1 MPRLVFDAVELAL
14 LIAGYW
20 AVDRALRRQGLLRAL
35 RRLGLESPVLQT
47 ALVALP
53 CIAVAPSFGFDD
65 VPQEAALRLLAFA
78 LVVPLT
84 WKATTRDI
92 DVVLGDRQLGLR
104 LVLLASTAALWVSPA
119 FLVLA
124 GFLLSGPFGLWEHH
138 STLPMRLTQALVAFI
153 GLALVPWGAPLFR
166 DAAVEI
172 FFVLVILVSHYFITA
187 LAKARLGPKW
197 FSWVTDNRLHHLAA
211 SAYSWGFARFLPWNA
226 WRRVIAAV
234 RTGERP
240 VQAATFAIELLS
252 PLALLHPSIAIALC
266 IAWSAFHLG
275 VFAVSGLLFWD
286 WVLTDLAVAA
296 TLVVLPGAVAERAF
310 GGLALVAGLVVLA
323 LFPLRHRLWKPLP
336 LGWFDTPFTQRIHW
350 RVRGESGAWY
360 GLYNDF
366 MDPHERLYGKVHGCF
381 AVPVAVFTYH
391 LGEVWKPELRD
402 AIRAAGPCPARLDE
416 VRRRFGILPRNE
428 RMLERHVAYLRRFFA
443 ELARGA
449 KKHVLPRWL
458 RWLKAPGD
466 QIYYWGEL
474 PAYRGQERAVEVKLL
489 YREEYFEGSEL
500 RRLRDEEVCSI
511 ELASSEVPEPVRELT
526 PKELDDYLLA
536 LARGR
541 LIDLPRFGGGYVEGD
556 DGRVEHAAPSR

>member
-1 MPRLVFDAVELAL
+1 
-14 LIAGYW
+14 
-20 AVDRALRRQGLLRAL
+20 
-35 RRLGLESPVLQT
+35 
-47 ALVALP
+47 
-53 CIAVAPSFGFDD
+53 
-65 VPQEAALRLLAFA
+65 
-78 LVVPLT
+78 
-84 WKATTRDI
+84 
-92 DVVLGDRQLGLR
+92 
-104 LVLLASTAALWVSPA
+104 
-119 FLVLA
+119 
-124 GFLLSGPFGLWEHH
+124 
-138 STLPMRLTQALVAFI
+138 
-153 GLALVPWGAPLFR
+153 
-166 DAAVEI
+166 
-172 FFVLVILVSHYFITA
+172 
-187 LAKARLGPKW
+187 
-197 FSWVTDNRLHHLAA
+197 
-211 SAYSWGFARFLPWNA
+211 
-226 WRRVIAAV
+226 
-234 RTGERP
+234 
-240 VQAATFAIELLS
+240 
-252 PLALLHPSIAIALC
+252 
-266 IAWSAFHLG
+266 
-275 VFAVSGLLFWD
+275 
-286 WVLTDLAVAA
+286 
-296 TLVVLPGAVAERAF
+296 
-310 GGLALVAGLVVLA
+310 
-323 LFPLRHRLWKPLP
+323 PLP